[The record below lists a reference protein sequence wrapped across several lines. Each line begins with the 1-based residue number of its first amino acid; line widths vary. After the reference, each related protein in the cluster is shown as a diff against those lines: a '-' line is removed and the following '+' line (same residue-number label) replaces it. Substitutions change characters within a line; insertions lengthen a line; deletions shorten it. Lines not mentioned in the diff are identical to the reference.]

1 MSTGQQRTKKRLGGI
16 SKIRKVTAAMHRVAA
31 TRLAND
37 RRAMLN
43 AGYYNRKLLEVLREV
58 CVAAP
63 DYRHVLLDQRRQQHT
78 VEIAVFSS
86 DFGMCGGFNVEL
98 MEKLQAFIRENPEQI
113 VKLRVTGRIV
123 GRMARR
129 DGIALLENNAQ
140 PKRQQRTQQIDALAA
155 RMTQYFVSRN
165 SDAAY
170 ILFSRDINGI
180 KQEAV
185 IEQLLPVPFEFP
197 EGHRPRLAAAV
208 FEPTVEAVLE
218 HLLGEYVAQ
227 ALDRAFLSS
236 LASENAARR
245 TAMAQAT
252 DNAAGAQREVEK
264 QYRRIRQNDITR
276 EMLETGAEQ
285 AWQQGA

>member
-37 RRAMLN
+37 RRAMLT
-43 AGYYNRKLLEVLREV
+43 AGHYSRKLLEILREV

-63 DYRHVLLDQRRQQHT
+63 DYRHILLDRRRHQHT

-86 DFGMCGGFNVEL
+86 DFGMCGGFNVQL
-98 MEKLQAFIRENPEQI
+98 MDKLQGFIEQNPAQI
-113 VKLRVTGRIV
+113 VKLRVTGRIA

-129 DGIALLENNAQ
+129 AGIALIENNPQ
-140 PKRQQRTQQIDALAA
+140 PQRLQRTPQIDALAG
-155 RMTQYFVSRN
+155 RMTQTFVSRN

-170 ILFSRDINGI
+170 IIFSRDINGI

-185 IEQLLPVPFEFP
+185 MEQLLPVPFEFP
-197 EGHRPRLAAAV
+197 AGHRPKLAAAL
-208 FEPTVEAVLE
+208 FEPSVESVLE

-236 LASENAARR
+236 LAAENAARR

-252 DNAAGAQREVEK
+252 DNAAETQREVEK

-285 AWQQGA
+285 AWQQDA